1 MNARLAAGAL
11 AAAMLCGM
19 SGATPASNAGSD
31 DSPVVARR
39 GAVVLTEQ
47 SVRAM
52 IEALPAE
59 SRDRLRQ
66 TPALLPGFVREKL
79 LQAVL
84 LDEAHEHR
92 WDARPDILERAR
104 EARDAVIVDSYL
116 DQLSTPDPAYPTDA
130 EVAAAYEANKS
141 RLMRPRRYH
150 LDQIFIPVA
159 DANDARANAAA
170 EKTLQDAASRVAR
183 GRADFASEAVSL
195 SKDAASAGKGGD
207 LGWVDETALLPQMR
221 TAVAGLQPGQ
231 VAAPLRAADGWHLIR
246 LVETAPAGPAPLAE
260 TRPQIVQALR
270 RQRQQA
276 LARAHV
282 DALLKA
288 EPGRIDEIGLDR
300 LLPKG

>member
-1 MNARLAAGAL
+1 MNRLAAGAL
-11 AAAMLCGM
+11 ACAMLCGM
-19 SGATPASNAGSD
+19 TGVTPASNVGGDGSA
-31 DSPVVARR
+31 VVARR

-47 SVRAM
+47 SVRVM
-52 IEALPAE
+52 IEALPAD

-84 LDEAHEHR
+84 LEEAHERR
-92 WDARPDILERAR
+92 WDARPEVIERAR

-116 DQLSTPDPAYPTDA
+116 DQVSAPDPGYPSDA
-130 EVAAAYEANKS
+130 EIAAAYDANKS

-150 LDQIFIPVA
+150 LAQIFIPVA
-159 DANDARANAAA
+159 DASDARANAAA
-170 EKTLQDAASRVAR
+170 EKALQDAAGQVAR
-183 GRADFASEAVSL
+183 GRADFGAEATAL
-195 SKDAASAGKGGD
+195 SKDIASAGRGGD
-207 LGWVDETALLPQMR
+207 LGWLDETALLPQMR
-221 TAVAGLQPGQ
+221 TEVAGLQPGQ
-231 VAAPLRAADGWHLIR
+231 VGAPLRAADGWHLIR
-246 LVETAPAGPAPLAE
+246 VVETIPAGPAPLAE

-288 EPGRIDEIGLDR
+288 EPGRIDEIGLER
-300 LLPKG
+300 LVPKG

>member
-1 MNARLAAGAL
+1 MNGRLAAGVL

-19 SGATPASNAGSD
+19 SGATPASNAGD
-31 DSPVVARR
+31 ASPVVARR
-39 GAVVLTEQ
+39 GAVMLTEQ

-52 IEALPAE
+52 IEALPAD

-150 LDQIFIPVA
+150 LAQIFIPVA

-170 EKTLQDAASRVAR
+170 EKALQDAAAQVAR
-183 GRADFASEAVSL
+183 GRADFAAEATSL

-231 VAAPLRAADGWHLIR
+231 VGAPLRAADGWHLIR
-246 LVETAPAGPAPLAE
+246 LVETTPAGPAPLGD

-288 EPGRIDEIGLDR
+288 EPGRIDEIGLER